1 MIAFMGKIVL
11 VIEYNGRQYAGFQFQ
26 SNLPTV
32 QGEIEKAIFK
42 VSAEKLRVL
51 AASRTDAGVH
61 AKGQVLSFR
70 THSNLNPRTWSR
82 ALNFYLPEDVA
93 VKAVYTV
100 PDNFNV
106 LKEAISREYCYYI
119 LNRASPSPL
128 KRAFAYHVPSP
139 LNMAHLQE
147 ASRELVGEKDF
158 SSFTC
163 PYKGNKVRTIYRL
176 GFDKKEEMVSF
187 NVVANS
193 FLPHQI
199 RNTVGTLLKVGLGRM
214 DVDEFRSVIQA
225 QRPSLAGP
233 TAPPH
238 GLCLMKVNYS
248 KPLKESG
255 DCYESY

>member
-1 MIAFMGKIVL
+1 MNKIVL
-11 VIEYNGRQYAGFQFQ
+11 VIEYNGRRYAGFQFQ
-26 SNLPTV
+26 SDLPTV
-32 QGEIEKAIFK
+32 QGEIEKAILK

-51 AASRTDAGVH
+51 SASRTDAGVH
-61 AKGQVLSFR
+61 AKGQVVSFR
-70 THSNLNPRTWSR
+70 TQSVLNPRNWAR

-93 VKAVYTV
+93 VKAVYKV
-100 PDNFNV
+100 PDDFNV
-106 LKEAISREYCYYI
+106 RKEAISREYRYHV
-119 LNRASPSPL
+119 LNRPSPSPL
-128 KRAFAYHVPSP
+128 KGAFAYHVPSP
-139 LNMAHLQE
+139 VNMVQLQE

-163 PYKGNKVRTIYRL
+163 PHEGSKVRTVYKVDV
-176 GFDKKEEMVSF
+176 DKKEELISF

-193 FLPHQI
+193 FLPHQV
-199 RNTVGTLLKVGLGRM
+199 RNTVGALLKVGLGKM
-214 DVDEFRSVIQA
+214 GVDEFRGVIKA

-255 DCYESY
+255 ESYEGY

>member
-1 MIAFMGKIVL
+1 MSKIVL
-11 VIEYNGRQYAGFQFQ
+11 VVEYNGRQYAGFQFQ

-32 QGEIEKAIFK
+32 QDEIEKAIFK
-42 VSAEKLRVL
+42 VSSEKLRVF

-61 AKGQVLSFR
+61 AKGQVVSFR
-70 THSNLNPRTWSR
+70 TQSSLNPRTWAR

-93 VKAVYTV
+93 VKAVYKA
-100 PDNFNV
+100 PDNFNIR
-106 LKEAISREYCYYI
+106 KEAISREYRYYI

-139 LNMAHLQE
+139 LNITGLQE
-147 ASRELVGEKDF
+147 ASQELVGEKDF

-163 PYKGNKVRTIYRL
+163 PYQGSKVRTIYKADI
-176 GFDKKEEMVSF
+176 DKKEEIVSF
-187 NVVANS
+187 RVEANS

-199 RNTVGTLLKVGLGRM
+199 RNTVGALLKVGLGKM
-214 DVDEFRSVIQA
+214 DVDEFRGVIKA

-233 TAPPH
+233 TAPPY
-238 GLCLMKVNYS
+238 GLYLMKVNYP

-255 DCYESY
+255 ESYEGY